1 MEKRIGAAL
10 IMVENRDSISKLNQI
25 ITAHA
30 DIIVGRQG
38 IPLLDRGVSIIS
50 LVLEGSSDQI
60 GSLTGPIGKLEG
72 IQVKTLMMKSC

>member
-10 IMVENRDSISKLNQI
+10 IMLENRESIGQLNQI
-25 ITAHA
+25 ISAHA

-38 IPLLDRGVSIIS
+38 IPLSGRNVNIIS

-60 GSLTGPIGKLEG
+60 GALTGPIGQLSG
-72 IQVKTLMMKSC
+72 VQVKTIMMRG

>member
-10 IMVENRDSISKLNQI
+10 IMLENRESISQLNQI
-25 ITAHA
+25 ISAHA

-38 IPLLDRGVSIIS
+38 IPLSGRNVNIIS

-60 GSLTGPIGKLEG
+60 GALTGPIGQLSG
-72 IQVKTLMMKSC
+72 VQVKTIMMRG

>member
-10 IMVENRDSISKLNQI
+10 IMLENRESIGQLNQI
-25 ITAHA
+25 ISAHA

-38 IPLLDRGVSIIS
+38 IPLSGRNVNIIS

-60 GSLTGPIGKLEG
+60 GALTGPIGQLSG
-72 IQVKTLMMKSC
+72 VQVKTLMMRG

>member
-10 IMVENRDSISKLNQI
+10 IMLENRESIGQLNQI
-25 ITAHA
+25 ISAHA

-38 IPLLDRGVSIIS
+38 IPLSGRNVNIIS

-60 GSLTGPIGKLEG
+60 GALTGPIGQLNG
-72 IQVKTLMMKSC
+72 VQVKTIMMRG